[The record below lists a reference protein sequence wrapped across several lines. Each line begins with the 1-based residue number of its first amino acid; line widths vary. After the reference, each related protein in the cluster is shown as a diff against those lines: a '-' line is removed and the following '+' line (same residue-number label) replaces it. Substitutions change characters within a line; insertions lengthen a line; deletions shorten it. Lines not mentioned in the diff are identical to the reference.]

1 MNSKSGKLGGVWEM
15 TKIISVSLDEDAKI
29 KLDKIVR
36 KFDNRDLWVI
46 Y

>member
-1 MNSKSGKLGGVWEM
+1 M

-36 KFDNRDLWVI
+36 KFDNRDL
-46 Y
+46 